1 MASGGFEMAR
11 SLIIA
16 GVIVLALGLLSYVL
30 KVLLSVAIPIGLALV
45 VIGAVWLLAQ
55 RATAR
60 S

>member
-1 MASGGFEMAR
+1 MAR

-16 GVIVLALGLLSYVL
+16 GVIVLALAILFHLFAL
-30 KVLLSVAIPIGLALV
+30 LLSVAIPIGLALV
-45 VIGAVWLLAQ
+45 VIGAVWLLVQ

>member
-1 MASGGFEMAR
+1 MAR

-30 KVLLSVAIPIGLALV
+30 KVLLSVAIPIDLALV